1 MPKLN
6 KCFPEWYLAN
16 NGAIFKTLA
25 GLIDAT
31 TTFPWLQYAALL
43 DMEYIGN
50 HSGEKTVSPLI
61 DKFIEQNA
69 NLTNPYELTENER
82 VALASILKTKFLNK
96 WTRLYAIESAEY
108 NPIENYSMVEEE
120 TPDISRKHSV
130 SNNYADL
137 ETRVINKD
145 ITRTETATNDFEITD
160 ERKVKT
166 DMTVETDTETNA
178 DIYAFNSNS
187 PTPTTDAAGNSTV
200 HTTGAD
206 TNNKETNTHNQTGG
220 MQTRETANG
229 NNNTETLTRTQT
241 GYTEDT
247 ESGTRTLTRSGNIG
261 VTTSQQMIQ
270 SEIELWQWNFFE
282 SVYADV
288 DSVLTTQIYD

>member
-1 MPKLN
+1 MLN
-6 KCFPEWYLAN
+6 QLIDCFPEWDST
-16 NGAIFKTLA
+16 GGSIFTTLA
-25 GLIDAT
+25 SISDAREA
-31 TTFPWLQYAALL
+31 FPWLQYSTLL
-43 DMEYIGN
+43 DLEYIGN
-50 HSGEKTVSPLI
+50 HSGEKIVAPLI
-61 DKFIEQNA
+61 DRYIKKNENRV
-69 NLTNPYELTENER
+69 NPSELTNLQR
-82 VALASILKTKFLNK
+82 LALANILFRKFANK

-108 NPIENYSMVEEE
+108 NPIQNYSMVEEE
-120 TPDISRKHSV
+120 TPDISHKHSV

-187 PTPTTDAAGNSTV
+187 PTPTTDATGNSTV

-229 NNNTETLTRTQT
+229 NDNTETLTRTQT

-270 SEIELWQWNFFE
+270 SEIELWQWNFIE
-282 SVYADV
+282 SVFADV
-288 DSVLTTQIYD
+288 DSVLTIQVYN